1 MSYTYS
7 WGLWWSWSY
16 GSWIYNYLCNQCL
29 SSLVLWVQIPL
40 RRGVVDTTLCDKV
53 CQWLATGQ
61 WVSPGTPFSS
71 TNEYNW
77 PPQYNWNIV
86 ESGVKHPNP
95 YNRSKLNFHETYI
108 IISHFYSFKRYFIQS
123 ILPFNVCN
131 DGTFMQQQQKNNYMY

>member
-61 WVSPGTPFSS
+61 WFSPGTPFFS

-77 PPQYNWNIV
+77 LPQYNWNIV

-95 YNRSKLNFHETYI
+95 YYRSKLNFHETYI

-131 DGTFMQQQQKNNYMY
+131 DGTFMQQQQKNNHMY